1 MIISQTPYRV
11 SFAGG
16 GTDLPAFYRQEY
28 GAVLSTTIDQ
38 HMYVTIHRRF
48 EPTIRVSYS
57 RTEMA
62 STLDE
67 VQHELVREAMRQV
80 EIDEPLEITTIGD
93 VPAGTG
99 MGSSSSLTV
108 GLLNALYA
116 YRHRVVS
123 PALLAEQACRIEIDI
138 LKKPIGRQDQYA
150 AAFGGVNYIRFN
162 RDDTV
167 DVEPVPC
174 RVETLTELEQR
185 TLLVYT
191 GQTRDANQILER
203 QSNGTAER
211 MDVLRQMR
219 DQVSKMR
226 AGADR
231 RRRPRSVRVPF
242 PRGMGAQAVAWLRDQ
257 QRSGQR
263 VVRGRPEGGC
273 RGRQAPRSRR
283 WRISPLDGSS
293 LAAPGNPRGAESPA
307 RASIPDRPPWQ
318 PEYLHPQLGKAQ
330 PGTTPCRWSQDR
342 VKALL
347 LAGGLGTRLR
357 PLTDTIPKCLVPIA
371 DRPFLDFWIDR
382 LAEAGIHEARV
393 NTHALA
399 DQVRAYITK
408 VNSEGRLHLVESYE
422 PMLLGSAGTVTANA
436 DLADEADQ
444 VVIIYADNFSDID
457 LRPLLG
463 FSSLPRRSADHGAFP
478 RAQSPRLRDR
488 CSSTRSGRIVSFV
501 EKPEQPA
508 TDLAN
513 AGLYV
518 VDAQAL
524 SPDRRDAARLTWAS
538 TFSPDSWGGCAAGFG
553 EVTTWISEL
562 TKPSSERD
570 KMPPRSC
577 RRGTMPKRRKHF
589 VRPSFWIATV
599 L

>member
-11 SFAGG
+11 SFADG
-16 GTDLPAFYRQEY
+16 GTDLPAFYRQEH

-185 TLLVYT
+185 ALLVYT

-219 DQVSKMR
+219 DQVNKMR
-226 AGADR
+226 AALTGDGDLDRFASLLHEGWELKRSLGFGISGDQVNEWYEAARKAGAAGGKLLGAGGGGFLLLMAPPWR
-231 RRRPRSVRVPF
+231 HRAIREALNRPRELPF
-242 PRGMGAQAVAWLRDQ
+242 RIARHG
-257 QRSGQR
+257 
-263 VVRGRPEGGC
+263 
-273 RGRQAPRSRR
+273 SRN
-283 WRISPLDGSS
+283 IFIQ
-293 LAAPGNPRGAESPA
+293 N
-307 RASIPDRPPWQ
+307 
-318 PEYLHPQLGKAQ
+318 
-330 PGTTPCRWSQDR
+330 
-342 VKALL
+342 
-347 LAGGLGTRLR
+347 
-357 PLTDTIPKCLVPIA
+357 
-371 DRPFLDFWIDR
+371 
-382 LAEAGIHEARV
+382 
-393 NTHALA
+393 
-399 DQVRAYITK
+399 
-408 VNSEGRLHLVESYE
+408 
-422 PMLLGSAGTVTANA
+422 
-436 DLADEADQ
+436 
-444 VVIIYADNFSDID
+444 
-457 LRPLLG
+457 
-463 FSSLPRRSADHGAFP
+463 
-478 RAQSPRLRDR
+478 
-488 CSSTRSGRIVSFV
+488 
-501 EKPEQPA
+501 
-508 TDLAN
+508 
-513 AGLYV
+513 
-518 VDAQAL
+518 
-524 SPDRRDAARLTWAS
+524 
-538 TFSPDSWGGCAAGFG
+538 
-553 EVTTWISEL
+553 
-562 TKPSSERD
+562 
-570 KMPPRSC
+570 
-577 RRGTMPKRRKHF
+577 
-589 VRPSFWIATV
+589 
-599 L
+599 